1 MIIGKTTGYFF
12 EKEREDGKKRHTD
25 YVKMKAL
32 GYGAS
37 DFQNLAYNKS
47 FLIAE
52 ATEEEFIF

>member
-12 EKEREDGKKRHTD
+12 
-25 YVKMKAL
+25 
-32 GYGAS
+32 
-37 DFQNLAYNKS
+37 AYNKS